1 MSIFSIAGIGIIT
14 AFSVVILRDARA
26 DIAML
31 VGLVGG
37 IIIIISLV
45 GYLGQTFSFLSEIA
59 QATGINSQIF
69 KILLKIVGIGYIADF
84 SAGVVEES
92 GSKALADKIIFGGKL
107 LIFVASL
114 PIVKMLME
122 IVTSL
127 IK

>member
-1 MSIFSIAGIGIIT
+1 MPIYNT
-14 AFSVVILRDARA
+14 
-26 DIAML
+26 
-31 VGLVGG
+31 
-37 IIIIISLV
+37 
-45 GYLGQTFSFLSEIA
+45 
-59 QATGINSQIF
+59 IF